1 MKRANSD
8 LQQVPGIGPR
18 IAGYL
23 QSIGIRRPC
32 DLEGKDPERLFRRLC
47 RKHAK
52 PLDRCLLYVLRCA
65 TYYASSPAPEP
76 GLLQWWKWKGPG
88 VRTH

>member
-1 MKRANSD
+1 MRPSGSD

-18 IAGYL
+18 IARHL
-23 QSIGIRRPC
+23 QSIGIRRVA
-32 DLEGKDPERLFRRLC
+32 DLEGKDPGRLFRRLC
-47 RKHAK
+47 RKHSR

-76 GLLQWWKWKGPG
+76 RLLQWWKWKDPG